1 MNVQLEGIDSMD
13 IREIFILSFQALKER
28 KIRSLLTILM
38 VMAGTSLLVAVN
50 GVGDG
55 FTEFFNKQFS
65 NLAPNIL
72 FVTSGQ
78 EQGSSTVGSTEGGG
92 GGGSA
97 GSKITLN
104 AAVINRIDSLPFI
117 EEVIPSYQSQVLVK
131 SRGEEKTNAA
141 LSIDPNKLFVIAPT
155 LDLQEGSQI
164 KQNDP
169 SAIVIAE
176 NIAKPPGEDNPF
188 VTLGETIELEY
199 SFIDDTT
206 GEQDT
211 ISKNF
216 LVTAIMESTGNPTID
231 NAAVINLDAGDSL
244 FQKSGKYDSL
254 FVVASS
260 NELVDVVES
269 EIKKLYGNDIGVTTV
284 KAILKTIEQF
294 TGGITSFLLSI
305 AIISLIVGAVGIITT
320 LYTSVVERIREIGT
334 LKAIGAQSSNILTM
348 FVFEALI
355 IGMLGASLG
364 LIGGVGGGYA
374 LSQATPRNEGDP
386 PLIPLFFMSDMITVW
401 IISVVLSVIAGLLP
415 AWKASKVSPIEALR
429 PKT

>member
-1 MNVQLEGIDSMD
+1 MD
-13 IREIFILSFQALKER
+13 IKEIFVLSFQALRER

-50 GVGDG
+50 GVGAG

-78 EQGSSTVGSTEGGG
+78 EQGSGTVGSGGGGG

-104 AAVINRIDSLPFI
+104 AAVINRIDSLPFV
-117 EEVIPSYQSQVLVK
+117 EEVIPSYQSQVLIK
-131 SRGEEKTNAA
+131 SKGEEKSHAA

-188 VTLGETIELEY
+188 VTLGETLELEY

-206 GEQDT
+206 GKQDT
-211 ISKNF
+211 VSKNF

-320 LYTSVVERIREIGT
+320 LYTSVIERIREIGT
-334 LKAIGAQSSNILTM
+334 LKAIGAQSSDILTM
-348 FVFEALI
+348 FVFEAMI
-355 IGMLGASLG
+355 IGMLGAALG

-386 PLIPLFFMSDMITVW
+386 PLIPLFFMSDMVTVW

-415 AWKASKVSPIEALR
+415 AWKASKISPIEALR

>member
-1 MNVQLEGIDSMD
+1 MD
-13 IREIFILSFQALKER
+13 IKEIFVLSFQALRER

-50 GVGDG
+50 GVGAG

-78 EQGSSTVGSTEGGG
+78 EQGSGTVGSGGAGGGAGG

-104 AAVINRIDSLPFI
+104 SAVINRIDSLPFV
-117 EEVIPSYQSQVLVK
+117 EEVIPSYQSQVSIK
-131 SRGEEKTNAA
+131 SKGEEKTNAA

-155 LDLQEGSQI
+155 LGLQEGSQI
-164 KQNDP
+164 KPNDP

-206 GEQDT
+206 GKQDT
-211 ISKNF
+211 VSKNF

-320 LYTSVVERIREIGT
+320 LYTSVIERIREIGT

-355 IGMLGASLG
+355 IGMLGATLG
-364 LIGGVGGGYA
+364 LIGGIGGGYA

-415 AWKASKVSPIEALR
+415 AWKASKISPIEALR